1 MPESEEQDEEAQTVS
16 QMIVQESGYK
26 EPQPLKEE
34 FMDNQYW
41 MKDLNLGASLDD
53 LMKEFD

>member
-1 MPESEEQDEEAQTVS
+1 MPESEEQDEETQVKS
-16 QMIVQESGYK
+16 QMMVQESGYK

-41 MKDLNLGASLDD
+41 IKDLNLGASLDD
-53 LMKEFD
+53 LMKEME